1 MAESSEQRTRP
12 QVVAH
17 RGSSEEHA
25 EHTLRAYRRAL
36 DAGVDGL
43 ECDVR
48 LTSDGH
54 LVCVH
59 DRRIDRTS
67 SGRGLVS
74 TSPLADLERE
84 DFGSWKQP
92 WADMDDELEEDP
104 ADHVLTLDA
113 LFALVRDWDR
123 PVQLAVETKHPTRYA
138 GLVERQ
144 LVDLLRQYG
153 WAHKVEDE
161 GGQRV
166 RVMSF
171 SRVSLRRVH
180 DLAPAV
186 PTVFLIDRV
195 RRRYRDGLLPR
206 GNVIAGPSIDMV
218 RRFPRY
224 VAKAQAK
231 GHAVHVWVVND
242 QADLELC
249 KGLGVDVVITD
260 RPEHALQ
267 LFGDQDDTDT

>member
-1 MAESSEQRTRP
+1 VAESAPQRTRP

-92 WADMDDELEEDP
+92 WADLDDELEEDP

-144 LVDLLRQYG
+144 LVDLIRRYG
-153 WAHKVEDE
+153 WAHKADG

-171 SRVSLRRVH
+171 SRVALRRLH

-186 PTVFLIDRV
+186 PTVFLMDRLSQ
-195 RRRYRDGLLPR
+195 RYRAGSLPH
-206 GNVIAGPSIDMV
+206 GNLIAGPSIDVV

-224 VAKAQAK
+224 VAKALAR
-231 GHAVHVWVVND
+231 GHAVHVWVVNE

-249 KGLGVDVVITD
+249 QELGVDVVITD
-260 RPEHALQ
+260 RPEHALR
-267 LFGDQDDTDT
+267 LFGHHDETDT